1 MNNLKNS
8 LYNLTI
14 IFMAVISFVITAPGT
29 VYSADSYTQ
38 EDAKALKSTDPDA
51 VADVLYKLQDIREAS
66 GKEGL
71 KPAVADLIT
80 ATKRELTLPEDE
92 RWNLIDLVKILS
104 MTGDERAKPMLL
116 NIMSVMWGGGNPFV
130 AQGFLAIGK
139 STVKDVADS
148 LKSASPDTRGRAAL
162 TLHKMAQF
170 DESGEFFTREDREKV
185 KKLLVENLDDDDV
198 NVRIY
203 TVLSMQSFGDESVI
217 PILENI
223 EKTDAHKDSGGTYE
237 VRIGATE
244 TLKHLR
250 GN

>member
-1 MNNLKNS
+1 M
-8 LYNLTI
+8 
-14 IFMAVISFVITAPGT
+14 
-29 VYSADSYTQ
+29 
-38 EDAKALKSTDPDA
+38 
-51 VADVLYKLQDIREAS
+51 LYKLQDINEAS

-71 KPAVADLIT
+71 KPAVADLIA
-80 ATKRELTLPEDE
+80 ATERELKLPEDE

-116 NIMSVMWGGGNPFV
+116 NIMSIMWGGGNPFV

-148 LKSASPDTRGRAAL
+148 LTSANPDTRGRAAL

-170 DESGEFFTREDREKV
+170 DTTGGFFTKEDREKV
-185 KKLLVENLDDDDV
+185 KKLLVENLDDENV

-217 PILENI
+217 PILEHI

-237 VRIGATE
+237 VRIGAAE
-244 TLKHLR
+244 TLKHLK